1 MGTDR
6 PLGSSTRDEYMT
18 DHLTR
23 PVHFKNNL
31 ADPKGLGSPTFS
43 SWPAP
48 VSILSLLAVETN
60 PSAALH
66 LAALLANRSI
76 SAHVSHPSELSTS
89 S

>member
-1 MGTDR
+1 
-6 PLGSSTRDEYMT
+6 MT

-31 ADPKGLGSPTFS
+31 ADPKGLGSLTFS

-48 VSILSLLAVETN
+48 VSILSSLLAVETN

-66 LAALLANRSI
+66 LAALLAIRSI
-76 SAHVSHPSELSTS
+76 AAHISHPSDLLYFILTPLVTNNDANGEL
-89 S
+89 